1 MMKGIGTKAIK
12 IGVMMVTAVLMLTG
26 CRFGFASD
34 PDDPNEVVQEEPIDT
49 SVDTFEYDASLS
61 GTKITLLN
69 SKAEIQ
75 VALTKMAEEYEKKSG
90 VHVEVMPVTDGVL
103 LIPRLSACITRGRRL
118 LWQFW
123 ILPM

>member
-49 SVDTFEYDASLS
+49 SVNMTRLCR
-61 GTKITLLN
+61 
-69 SKAEIQ
+69 
-75 VALTKMAEEYEKKSG
+75 VRKS
-90 VHVEVMPVTDGVL
+90 
-103 LIPRLSACITRGRRL
+103 R
-118 LWQFW
+118 F
-123 ILPM
+123 

>member
-1 MMKGIGTKAIK
+1 MKGIGTKAIK

-90 VHVEVMPVTDGVL
+90 VHVEVCRLRMGIL